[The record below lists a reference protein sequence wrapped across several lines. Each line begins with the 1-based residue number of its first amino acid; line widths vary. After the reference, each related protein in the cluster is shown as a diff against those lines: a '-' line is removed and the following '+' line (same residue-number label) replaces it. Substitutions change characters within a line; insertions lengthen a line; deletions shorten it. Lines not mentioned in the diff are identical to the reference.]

1 MSESEKYDF
10 LDACDEGEFK
20 IVMAAL
26 STELININDKFNSGE
41 LVVYLGLAN
50 AISSVRVFPNKLDH
64 LEVIAFLIYSGVDI
78 NKENLICSNDRRC
91 NLFESDQFR
100 GLKKKME
107 NEPDRHIY
115 RLIVDFL
122 ESIRDNEKKAL
133 ELFRSLY
140 KVHLGYLRGEKE
152 YPYDLRLET
161 IFKAVIEKEKYEP
174 NSSPPGG
181 GYVRNSSTRSPA
193 DRGTRGG
200 RRTTRTNKK
209 MKKRTNKR
217 RYKR

>member
-1 MSESEKYDF
+1 MSRVDQQNF
-10 LDACDEGEFK
+10 LKACDEGKFD
-20 IVMAAL
+20 IVMGVL
-26 STELININDKFNSGE
+26 SAELININDEYMVGE
-41 LVVYLGLAN
+41 SVGHLGLAN
-50 AISSVRVFPNKLDH
+50 AIGSVRLFPHKSGY
-64 LEVIAFLIYSGVDI
+64 LEVIAFLIYSGVDV
-78 NKENLICSNDRRC
+78 NKEKLIRNDRRC
-91 NLFESDQFR
+91 TLFERAEFIN
-100 GLKKKME
+100 LKKKME

-115 RLIVDFL
+115 RLVVDFL
-122 ESIRDNEKKAL
+122 ESIRDDQEKAL
-133 ELFRSLY
+133 EIFIPLY
-140 KVHLGYLRGEKE
+140 EIHLGYLRRDEP